1 MDHIGKWITVF
12 LTFAHHSWYII
23 PRISVILHSFD
34 NLNDS
39 INISYIFLNILG
51 FEFVD
56 ILFLLKFSD
65 SFILILF
72 DLVILFPGDS
82 LDILLFLMLTL
93 FVVDK
98 IFRDSF
104 IESCI
109 LLAWLSQVFC
119 IFVWRKLKILDF
131 RFFLLLF
138 GRWFLLWLFL
148 GLFVEQVSFVFRFQV
163 LLQKVKAN
171 LTAL

>member
-1 MDHIGKWITVF
+1 MLLWYWITQKHSDLSFENVEIMNHIGQWITIF
-12 LTFAHHSWYII
+12 LTFAHHSWDII
-23 PRISVILHSFD
+23 PRIPVILHSFD
-34 NLNDS
+34 NFNDS
-39 INISYIFLNILG
+39 IDISYILLNILS

-56 ILFLLKFSD
+56 ILFLLKFSN
-65 SFILILF
+65 SLILIFL

-82 LDILLFLMLTL
+82 LDILLFLMLAL
-93 FVVDK
+93 FVVNK
-98 IFRDSF
+98 IFRDCL

-119 IFVWRKLKILDF
+119 IFVWWKLKVLDF

-148 GLFVEQVSFVFRFQV
+148 RLFVE
-163 LLQKVKAN
+163 
-171 LTAL
+171 